1 MINFSVIVIFAMKL
15 TAIKLCGITF
25 DGDNNQKM
33 SVVSMGSEYC
43 GMWWRLLFE
52 FLTNLMCSN
61 GGCWLH
67 LRLSYPY
74 IYQSGRTYS
83 GIIEHQVTILGT
95 DITS

>member
-1 MINFSVIVIFAMKL
+1 MAMIVKI
-15 TAIKLCGITF
+15 
-25 DGDNNQKM
+25 
-33 SVVSMGSEYC
+33 SVVCTGTEYC

-52 FLTNLMCSN
+52 FLTNLMCSY
-61 GGCWLH
+61 GGYWLP

-95 DITS
+95 DTTS